1 MNEPVKFELD
11 KKQIT
16 VFANENDNVP
26 VVYANMF
33 SETSRELLL
42 ECEKLGCEPFH
53 LVSITNLRWDEELSP
68 WPHTP
73 VVSKDDNFTGEAN
86 EYVRCLAERI
96 IPRAE
101 EIIAP
106 SYRVIAG
113 YSMAG
118 LFALYAP
125 HITDMFSR
133 AVSVSGSVWYSG
145 FVSYVKEHVFLSRPD
160 AVYLSL
166 GDRESRTKNQF
177 LSRTEDCAKEL
188 CSIYQSLGISS
199 IFESNPGNHFKDA
212 PLRLAKGIAWTLASR

>member
-1 MNEPVKFELD
+1 MKEPFTFELND
-11 KKQIT
+11 KHVV
-16 VFANENDNVP
+16 VFGNEKDSVP
-26 VVYANMF
+26 AVFVNMF
-33 SETSRELLL
+33 SEMSRELLC
-42 ECEKLGCEPFH
+42 ECEKLGCAPFH

-68 WPHTP
+68 WEHAS
-73 VVSKDDNFTGEAN
+73 VVSEEDNFTGEAD
-86 EYVRCLAERI
+86 EYARCLAGSI

-113 YSMAG
+113 YSMGG

-125 HITDMFSR
+125 HITDSFSR
-133 AVSVSGSVWYSG
+133 AVSVSGSLWYSG
-145 FVSYVKEHVFLSRPD
+145 FVSYVREHDFRRRPD

-188 CSIYQSLGISS
+188 CSIYQSRGINS
-199 IFESNPGNHFKDA
+199 IFELNPGNHFKDA
-212 PLRLAKGIAWTLASR
+212 PLRLAKGIAWTLASQ